1 MGFLDK
7 AARFLGL
14 ADKSQNRPIFTDS
27 DSLQGKLRR
36 SHRYRVE
43 LETKKLNNA
52 IIQAESPTLPNRK
65 LLYAVYDEIIR
76 DGHLFSQM
84 RTTRIKVQASPFELR
99 ANKRTSEEMKELFEK
114 SWFVKYLGIFADTVA
129 WGHSLVEFEWADDGT
144 VKRIWLT
151 PREHV
156 RPEYHDVLINTHD
169 ASGINYEELPNLI
182 EIGDRYDL
190 GLLKIAARDVIYKTY
205 SRSDWSMYSEKFGM
219 PIVLL
224 KTPSKRDKEIDKRET
239 WLQNLGRNGY
249 AILDDNEEFQLA
261 ESSKSDNYQVYLEK
275 IKLCNEEL
283 SKVIVGQTSTAD
295 EKAWVGSAEVHERI
309 LNDYHLALL
318 REAQNHINEKLIP
331 FLIENSA
338 YNALEGYKFQ
348 FLELE
353 KKAKKEKAAQEPS
366 EESED
371 EQLDLKKKSTWAL
384 YAAVATE
391 QLADKPLIKNIE
403 KLFERVLKR
412 VYNRRTP
419 PAGLDK
425 ELLRQTVDKLYEA
438 AEEGAGRSLVDMA
451 YTNPSYELL
460 TQFRENVHVFAAFK
474 THQQIGELSALLTN
488 PDGTFKIFEEFSK
501 EAEQI
506 LGQYNQNWLRTE
518 YNQAKASARMGENWK
533 KYEKR
538 KSVLPMLQYNTAG
551 DKRVRAGHQKLDG
564 VTLPIDDSFWDT
576 YYPPNGWGCRCDVRQ
591 VAGPRVEPT
600 DFPTAEEQPRQ
611 FQFNPGKTGQL
622 FSAQHPYFS
631 AVTPDKAQD
640 IIKAKNFSLLEWRVA
655 EGFLKDLAKAEGKA
669 MRGVF
674 RKYGDSLNEAL
685 GYDNK
690 SGGYVLVH
698 PKHEA
703 SSLINELP
711 AAQLLKERGFTV
723 ELLEEVG
730 MEVKTDALINGK
742 IYEFKRVSSAT
753 NFERKIERA
762 FRDSK
767 KAKRLVL
774 HIDQDFNKNEVQSGL
789 IKAIRK
795 YGDKVEWLW
804 LILNDNVYE
813 ERKSRDFL
821 NRKI

>member
-14 ADKSQNRPIFTDS
+14 ADKGQHRPIFTDS

-36 SHRYRVE
+36 SHKYRVE

-52 IIQAESPTLPNRK
+52 IIQAQSPTLPNRT

-84 RTTRIKVQASPFELR
+84 RTTRIKIQASPFELR
-99 ANKRTSEEMKELFEK
+99 ANEPSEELKELFEK
-114 SWFVKYLGIFADTVA
+114 SWFVKYLGIFADTMA
-129 WGHSLVEFEWADDGT
+129 WGHSLVEFEYADDGT

-156 RPEYHDVLINTHD
+156 RPEYHDVLINTND
-169 ASGINYEELPNLI
+169 ASGIDYEELPNLI

-190 GLLKIAARDVIYKTY
+190 GLLMIAARDVIYKTY

-224 KTPSKRDKEIDKRET
+224 KTPSKRDKEIDKRES

-261 ESSKSDNYQVYLEK
+261 EASKSDSYQVYLEN

-318 REAQNHINEKLIP
+318 REAENHINEKLIP
-331 FLIENSA
+331 FLVENA
-338 YNALEGYKFQ
+338 AGYGGLEGYKFK

-353 KKAKKEKAAQEPS
+353 KKAKKEKTAQEPS
-366 EESED
+366 EKSDD
-371 EQLDLKKKSTWAL
+371 EQLDLKKKPIWAL
-384 YAAVATE
+384 YAAAATE

-412 VYNRRTP
+412 VYNRQVP
-419 PAGLDK
+419 PAGLDR
-425 ELLRQTVDKLYEA
+425 ELLEQTVRKLYEA
-438 AEEGAGRSLVDMA
+438 AEEGVGRSLVDMA

-460 TQFRENVHVFAAFK
+460 TQFRENVHVFTAFK
-474 THQQIGELSALLTN
+474 THQQVGEMAALLTN
-488 PDGTFKIFEEFSK
+488 PDGTVKSFEQFSK

-506 LGQYNQNWLRTE
+506 LGQYNQNWLRAE
-518 YNQAKASARMGENWK
+518 YNQAKASARMGDNWK

-538 KSVLPMLQYNTAG
+538 RSVLPMLQYNTAG

-564 VTLPIDDSFWDT
+564 VTLPIDDPFWDT
-576 YYPPNGWGCRCDVRQ
+576 NYPPNGWGCRCDVRQ
-591 VAGPRVEPT
+591 VAGPAVEP
-600 DFPTAEEQPRQ
+600 DELPTEQEQPKLFR
-611 FQFNPGKTGQL
+611 FNTGKTGQL

-640 IIKAKNFSLLEWRVA
+640 IIKAKNLSVMGWRVD
-655 EGFLKDLAKAEGKA
+655 EGFLKDLSKAEGKA
-669 MRGVF
+669 MKGVF
-674 RKYGDSLNEAL
+674 RKHGDTLNDVL
-685 GYDNK
+685 GYDIK

-703 SSLINELP
+703 NSLISELP

-730 MEVKTDALINGK
+730 MEVKTDALIGGK
-742 IYEFKRVSSAT
+742 LYEFKRISSAT

-762 FRDSK
+762 FRDSQ

-774 HIDQDFNKNEVQSGL
+774 HIDQDFNKSEVNRGL

-804 LILNDNVYE
+804 LILNESVYE
-813 ERKSRDFL
+813 ERKSKDFL
-821 NRKI
+821 SRRI